1 MALGAQRTPPH
12 RPPISRF
19 FDEIYL
25 SLRQGSGYLR
35 LLEQLNT
42 DVNAKRFLGTLA
54 QAAEQ
59 IQLQIV
65 NNARPALAEV
75 VVNDFNARFSP
86 PPRPRSPVVSVARVA
101 DVRFFPGPWS
111 AKLFDLQ

>member
-1 MALGAQRTPPH
+1 MEVNTGRWCSSRAFSGRMKSVLGGEVRMALGAQRTPPH

-86 PPRPRSPVVSVARVA
+86 PPSP
-101 DVRFFPGPWS
+101 
-111 AKLFDLQ
+111 

>member
-86 PPRPRSPVVSVARVA
+86 PPSP
-101 DVRFFPGPWS
+101 
-111 AKLFDLQ
+111 